1 MYFDTRAFGNYY
13 NVNYVADNVI
23 IILRYL
29 SSFHELNLPDLRFD
43 GIQKHLETF
52 RLGL

>member
-1 MYFDTRAFGNYY
+1 MYFDTRDFGNWC

-29 SSFHELNLPDLRFD
+29 SLLHELNLLDLRFD